1 MKISVLLPYKEDYSP
16 DYAGAVSLFVNDIN
30 KESFFKDTTYIF
42 GNTLSKKKL
51 SSNYI
56 NLDLKKKILQ
66 STSKI
71 YIESF
76 LKYEKNMNSD
86 LVEIHNRPNYIKLI
100 KNKFKKKIIL
110 YFHNDPLTMNGSRL
124 KNERFYLLNNVDK
137 IIFNSNWSKNRF
149 FLGLSNI
156 SLLSQKTSVCYQ
168 SSSSVKID
176 FSKKKILFHSL
187 ES

>member
-86 LVEIHNRPNYIKLI
+86 LLEIHNRPNYIKLI

-110 YFHNDPLTMNGSRL
+110 YFHNDPLTMNN
-124 KNERFYLLNNVDK
+124 KK
-137 IIFNSNWSKNRF
+137 
-149 FLGLSNI
+149 
-156 SLLSQKTSVCYQ
+156 
-168 SSSSVKID
+168 VK
-176 FSKKKILFHSL
+176 K
-187 ES
+187 